1 MFSSFEVV
9 LKYIAGQL
17 NPIQLTFIRFIIG
30 FLFLFPLAFKGIEKK
45 GPLPRWGKRSLHF
58 ALLGLIGISLSMPIL
73 HLAVAYTNSSQCG
86 LVQL

>member
-30 FLFLFPLAFKGIEKK
+30 FLFLFPLAIKGIEKK
-45 GPLPRWGKRSLHF
+45 GPLPRWENAPFTLRF
-58 ALLGLIGISLSMPIL
+58 WA
-73 HLAVAYTNSSQCG
+73 
-86 LVQL
+86 